1 MYYTSE
7 AGILLGD
14 PSIRLEKNNTQNEAG
29 FTEDIG
35 KMVYANSK
43 DITSLL
49 KLDYNGDELDDVL
62 IVYEDGQID
71 VLQNSKSANRL
82 NNRGTVLYVENK
94 IESVDK
100 GDFNGDELD
109 DLLIVTKNF
118 MFG

>member
-1 MYYTSE
+1 
-7 AGILLGD
+7 
-14 PSIRLEKNNTQNEAG
+14 
-29 FTEDIG
+29 
-35 KMVYANSK
+35 MVYANSK

-109 DLLIVTKNF
+109 DLLIVTKTSCLADEMCLYIYENIEEDLLLII
-118 MFG
+118 